1 MNNIVNNSR
10 HPAMKR
16 RLGTAL
22 GALFVAICAI
32 AILLSSALPAGS
44 RAAGSTLVLNPV
56 ADAYVNNNRPNR
68 NFGSTPELPAD
79 IDPTIQSFL
88 RFDVAGIGTGSV
100 SQARLRLKVSN
111 ASRKAELKIFSTAPD
126 WDEATITWN
135 RQPALGALVA
145 QIAPVAMPLGS
156 WVELDLGQAITRD
169 GTYSFVMTTG
179 SNDRFAFSSRT
190 EVDSPQLVLA
200 LNADAALPS
209 PTATVASTAAPASTA
224 VPAPTA
230 PPLPTAVPSGPAL
243 AFPGAEGFGAQT
255 AGGRGGKILYVTTL
269 ADSGPGSLRSALESS
284 GQRIVLFKVAGTI
297 TLNNDI
303 SIAQPYI
310 TIAGQTA
317 PGEGVQIKG
326 GMIKIKTHDVIIRYL
341 KMRPGDQLNQS
352 MITDRDALALAGNSS
367 EVYNVIIDHS
377 SMVWGP
383 DIGGVSI
390 LTNAHDITIQNSIL
404 GEGLYLS
411 NHTEA
416 TAAQNGHSLGVN
428 ITQLSTSAW
437 PRRIT
442 LHHNLL
448 TTADHRMPQVMG
460 GEMIDIV
467 NNVIYNWGTS
477 AAHGNPRSL
486 NLVNNVFIKG
496 PLTKSLLAWEARTN
510 PENPTLRPGSVYEGG
525 NATEGFS
532 TVRGDPQTVYATARF
547 APYSLSAEQSAQEAY
562 NRVMQDVGAN
572 LPVRDS
578 ADQRIINNLKQR
590 SGSFMNG
597 SDLVWPAL
605 ASGPVPADTDQD
617 DLPDSWEQS
626 QFGSLSDGTASNPD
640 GDGYTNVEEY
650 INGSNPKT
658 ADR

>member
-1 MNNIVNNSR
+1 
-10 HPAMKR
+10 
-16 RLGTAL
+16 
-22 GALFVAICAI
+22 
-32 AILLSSALPAGS
+32 
-44 RAAGSTLVLNPV
+44 
-56 ADAYVNNNRPNR
+56 
-68 NFGSTPELPAD
+68 
-79 IDPTIQSFL
+79 
-88 RFDVAGIGTGSV
+88 
-100 SQARLRLKVSN
+100 
-111 ASRKAELKIFSTAPD
+111 
-126 WDEATITWN
+126 
-135 RQPALGALVA
+135 
-145 QIAPVAMPLGS
+145 
-156 WVELDLGQAITRD
+156 
-169 GTYSFVMTTG
+169 
-179 SNDRFAFSSRT
+179 
-190 EVDSPQLVLA
+190 VLA
-200 LNADAALPS
+200 LNADAVLPA

-230 PPLPTAVPSGPAL
+230 TVASTAIPASTAVPAPTAPPLPTAVPGGPAL

-352 MITDRDALALAGNSS
+352 LITDRDALALAGNSS

-383 DIGGVSI
+383 DMGGMSI

-416 TAAQNGHSLGVN
+416 TTAQNGHSLGLN

-460 GEMIDIV
+460 GELVDIV

-486 NLVNNVFIKG
+486 NLVNNIFIKG
-496 PLTKSLLAWEARTN
+496 PLTKSLLAWETRTN
-510 PENPTLRPGSVYEGG
+510 PENPTLRPGSVYERG
-525 NATEGFS
+525 NVTEGFS
-532 TVRGDPQTVYATARF
+532 TVRGNPQTVYATARF
-547 APYSLSAEQSAQEAY
+547 APYSLGAEQSAQEAY
-562 NRVMQDVGAN
+562 NRVVQDAGAN

-578 ADQRIINNLKQR
+578 VDQRIINNLKQR

-626 QFGSLSDGTASNPD
+626 QFGSLSNGTASNPD